1 MSEKNLNLQE
11 VLSSIRQK
19 KYHPVYLLHG
29 DEPFFIDKISD
40 FIEKNVLTEAEK
52 SFNQVILYGR
62 DTEAQTVTDHARRFP
77 MMSLYQVVIIREAQ
91 DMRSLTQLQ
100 TYVENPSPTTILVI
114 CHKHKKLDMRSA
126 FAKALKEKAL
136 VFESKS
142 LYDNQVPDWIKD
154 FLKEKKLTATGDAL
168 FLMAENMGND
178 LSTISNELEKLIIN
192 LPENAQIT
200 VRDVEEH
207 IGISKDYNIFEMQ
220 KALSGKDLPRA
231 FKIAAYFKAN
241 PKNNPLVVVISSLY
255 GFFSKVL
262 VLHATREQLKRSGK
276 EVHDKA
282 LLDAMQLKS
291 EFLLREYKTAAQH
304 YSKAKTISIIGLLK
318 DCDLK
323 SKGVNNTIASSDELL
338 TELLFKVL
346 N

>member
-29 DEPFFIDKISD
+29 DEPYFIDKISD
-40 FIEKNVLTEAEK
+40 FIEKSVLTEAEK

-100 TYVENPSPTTILVI
+100 AYVENPSPTTILVI

-154 FLKEKKLTATGDAL
+154 FLKEKKLTATGRC
-168 FLMAENMGND
+168 
-178 LSTISNELEKLIIN
+178 LIFDG
-192 LPENAQIT
+192 
-200 VRDVEEH
+200 R
-207 IGISKDYNIFEMQ
+207 K
-220 KALSGKDLPRA
+220 
-231 FKIAAYFKAN
+231 
-241 PKNNPLVVVISSLY
+241 Y
-255 GFFSKVL
+255 G
-262 VLHATREQLKRSGK
+262 
-276 EVHDKA
+276 
-282 LLDAMQLKS
+282 
-291 EFLLREYKTAAQH
+291 
-304 YSKAKTISIIGLLK
+304 
-318 DCDLK
+318 
-323 SKGVNNTIASSDELL
+323 
-338 TELLFKVL
+338 
-346 N
+346 

>member
-1 MSEKNLNLQE
+1 MSEKNLNVQE

-19 KYHPVYLLHG
+19 KYHPIYLLHG
-29 DEPFFIDKISD
+29 DEPYFIDKISD

-62 DTEAQTVTDHARRFP
+62 DTEAIAVTDNARRFP

-114 CHKHKKLDMRSA
+114 CHKHKKLDMRTA

-136 VFESKS
+136 IFESKS

-154 FLKEKKLTATGDAL
+154 YLKDRKLTASGDAL
-168 FLMAENMGND
+168 FLLAENLGND

-200 VRDVEEH
+200 VKDVEEH
-207 IGISKDYNIFEMQ
+207 IGISKDYNVFEMQ
-220 KALSGKDLPRA
+220 KALSGKDLPKA
-231 FKIAAYFKAN
+231 FKIAAYIKAN
-241 PKNNPLVVVISSLY
+241 PKSNPLVVILASLY
-255 GFFSKVL
+255 GFFSKL
-262 VLHATREQLKRSGK
+262 LILHATREHLRRSGK
-276 EVHDKA
+276 EVNDKA
-282 LLDAMQLKS
+282 FLEAMQLKS
-291 EFLLREYKTAAQH
+291 EFLLKEYKMAATH
-304 YSKAKTISIIGLLK
+304 YSKAKTISIIELLK
-318 DCDLK
+318 ECDLK
-323 SKGVNNTIASSDELL
+323 SKGINNTIASHDELL
-338 TELLFKVL
+338 TELLYKVL